1 MFLFFPLLE
10 LFQRG
15 GKFTCL
21 QMACRHQSVTNIF
34 SQEDISGL
42 RNQDFRYRLQEPTC
56 VVKQNQNARTLVFF
70 RGSVLEALLRGQVSG
85 FLCVPLCHV
94 LSVVRTEKLLWK
106 SQQTMDLSSINSSY
120 SGITLE
126 KTSGI

>member
-56 VVKQNQNARTLVFF
+56 VVKQNQNARTLEFF
-70 RGSVLEALLRGQVSG
+70 LGDPFWKPYFVV
-85 FLCVPLCHV
+85 CVPLCHV